1 MKIGIPRETA
11 ANETRVAATPDS
23 VKKML
28 KKGFKFCV
36 EKGAGTAAGFP
47 DELYQMEGVE
57 FGDANTAVF
66 LYRPKDSDT
75 YRVIYGDLSVKDSA
89 PEDLPK

>member
-1 MKIGIPRETA
+1 
-11 ANETRVAATPDS
+11 
-23 VKKML
+23 
-28 KKGFKFCV
+28 
-36 EKGAGTAAGFP
+36 
-47 DELYQMEGVE
+47 VE
-57 FGDANTAVF
+57 FGDADTAVF